1 MSLTLS
7 ELTAIAQAV
16 AVEEDAALE
25 VMSVASNDAET
36 DRVELL
42 ITVAGCHDEPCTFL
56 INVSRSERRR
66 FENTLRA
73 EFRSALDTHP
83 G

>member
-7 ELTAIAQAV
+7 ELTSIVQKV

-36 DRVELL
+36 DRWN
-42 ITVAGCHDEPCTFL
+42 CSSP
-56 INVSRSERRR
+56 
-66 FENTLRA
+66 
-73 EFRSALDTHP
+73 
-83 G
+83 